1 MSLEEVWRHLNS
13 GLENPLPTQF
23 QWAQKIEHKNT
34 DDGGLVCEVSKY
46 LKDSIRAI
54 QFGELKI
61 LLQLGLK
68 NQQ

>member
-1 MSLEEVWRHLNS
+1 MEPSELWAGKSIAYAV
-13 GLENPLPTQF
+13 F
-23 QWAQKIEHKNT
+23 QWAQKTEHKNT
-34 DDGGLVCEVSKY
+34 DDGGLACEVSKY